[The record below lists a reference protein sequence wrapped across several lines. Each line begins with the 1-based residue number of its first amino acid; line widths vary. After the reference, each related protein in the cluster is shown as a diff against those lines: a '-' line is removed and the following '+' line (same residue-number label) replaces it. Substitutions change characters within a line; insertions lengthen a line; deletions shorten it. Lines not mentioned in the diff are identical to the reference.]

1 MTDTMDHVAGGEEE
15 KRMYEVVEWSS
26 REVEQSEVK

>member
-15 KRMYEVVEWSS
+15 KRMCDVVEWSS
-26 REVEQSEVK
+26 REVEQGKVK